1 MGQSTPVAHTTPY
14 LQIPATA
21 QLFHFLATEIER
33 LSHEIDLKTTRFTP
47 DNLEHPPEAIASC
60 LQLLTLAA
68 LSMHEGLF
76 IPSLKKITAKHPNI
90 TLSWDTGTHDTFT
103 LGKFDP
109 QFYRFSTYLQKKL
122 FKKVISKT
130 VTLSLINELILML
143 ISHTQVLTNCNE
155 RIQAVI
161 ANNLETLTT
170 WDQSTPIDFIFI
182 VISAL
187 PQTQLNH
194 LFLFLYPFL
203 PDDLTVKMPEGNSL
217 NVCTMFQS
225 PSQDTRHL
233 IEKAQVYLKLYSS
246 PELPFIRTLT
256 TIKTTAYLGQAFQ
269 NAQVLATTKENL
281 MAIRNTQLLPR
292 LRLYLLLSDLFGRL
306 LNAE

>member
-1 MGQSTPVAHTTPY
+1 MGQSANVSVPSPN
-14 LQIPATA
+14 LQVPATA

-33 LSHEIDLKTTRFTP
+33 LSTQVDLKNTGFNP
-47 DNLEHPPEAIASC
+47 DDLTNPPTAIVTC

-76 IPSLKKITAKHPNI
+76 IPSLKKITAKHPTL

-122 FKKVISKT
+122 FKKVISKEM
-130 VTLSLINELILML
+130 TLPLINEFILML

-155 RIQAVI
+155 RIQAVL
-161 ANNLETLTT
+161 ANNLDTLTE
-170 WDQSTPIDFIFI
+170 WDQHTPIDFIFI

-203 PDDLTVKMPEGNSL
+203 PEDLTVKMTEGNTL
-217 NVCTMFQS
+217 NVCSMFQT

-256 TIKTTAYLGQAFQ
+256 TLKTTAYLSQAFQ
-269 NAQVLATTKENL
+269 NTQVLATTKENL
-281 MAIRNTQLLPR
+281 MGIRNTQLLPR

-306 LNAE
+306 LTN